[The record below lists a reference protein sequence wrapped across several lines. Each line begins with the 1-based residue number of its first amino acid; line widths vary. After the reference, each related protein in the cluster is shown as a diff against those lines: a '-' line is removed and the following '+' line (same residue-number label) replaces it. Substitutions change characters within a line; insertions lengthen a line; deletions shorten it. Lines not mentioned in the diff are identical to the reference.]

1 MKLLLDENLAPQLAA
16 SLQSSFPDSAHVRD
30 VGLKSASD
38 IEVWEYAGANGF
50 VVVSKD
56 WDFQQLS
63 FVRGAPPKVI
73 WIRRGNCSVREL
85 DELLRSQV
93 EVIKAFGDDLEAAVL
108 LLG

>member
-16 SLQSSFPDSAHVRD
+16 SLQPSFPDSVHVRD
-30 VGLKSASD
+30 VGLSRASD

-50 VVVSKD
+50 AVVSKD
-56 WDFQQLS
+56 GDFQQLS

-73 WIRRGNCSVREL
+73 WIRRGNCSVWEL

-93 EVIKAFGDDLEAAVL
+93 AVIKAFGDDPEAAVL

>member
-16 SLQSSFPDSAHVRD
+16 SLQTSFPDSVHVRD

-38 IEVWEYAGANGF
+38 LDVWGYARAHGF
-50 VVVSKD
+50 AVVSKD

-63 FVRGAPPKVI
+63 FVHGAPPKVI
-73 WIRRGNCSVREL
+73 WIRRGNCSVRDLE
-85 DELLRSQV
+85 ELLQSHT
-93 EVIKAFGDDLEAAVL
+93 EVIKAFGDDPEAAVL

>member
-16 SLQSSFPDSAHVRD
+16 SLQSFFPDSVHVRD

-38 IEVWEYAGANGF
+38 LDVWEYARAHGF
-50 VVVSKD
+50 AVVSKD

-63 FVRGAPPKVI
+63 FVRGAPPKVV

-85 DELLRSQV
+85 EELLRSHI
-93 EVIKAFGDDLEAAVL
+93 EVIKAFGDDREAAVL
-108 LLG
+108 LLS

>member
-1 MKLLLDENLAPQLAA
+1 M
-16 SLQSSFPDSAHVRD
+16 
-30 VGLKSASD
+30 GLKSASD

-50 VVVSKD
+50 AIVSKD

-63 FVRGAPPKVI
+63 FVRGAPPKVV

-93 EVIKAFGDDLEAAVL
+93 EVIEAFGDDPEAAVL

>member
-16 SLQSSFPDSAHVRD
+16 SLRASFPDSTHVRD

-38 IEVWEYAGANGF
+38 LAVWEYARANGF
-50 VVVSKD
+50 AVVSKD

-63 FVRGAPPKVI
+63 FVRGAPPKVV

-85 DELLRSQV
+85 SELLRSHAG
-93 EVIKAFGDDLEAAVL
+93 VIKAFGDEPEASVL
-108 LLG
+108 VLG